1 MIYAWTFCR
10 TDMVRPDGVTVPDD
24 GIEQYDADRPLEMCR
39 HGYHASIDI
48 MNALQYAPGPILR
61 RVRCSGEIIEGNDKL
76 VCRRRTEIYRVDLT
90 RVLREWAC
98 WCATRALEHER
109 AAGREPD
116 PRSWAAVDV
125 ALKYA
130 RGEATTYELAI
141 AESAAWSASW
151 STAYYAAESAA
162 WSAAGYAAYYA
173 AESAAG
179 YAAEYAAC
187 YATGYAAKSAERD
200 IQRDELLMAI
210 GAWRM
215 AQGRGRG

>member
-10 TDMVRPDGVTVPDD
+10 ADMVRPDGVTVPDD
-24 GIEQYDADRPLEMCR
+24 GIEQYAADRPLEMCR

-76 VCRRRTEIYRVDLT
+76 VCRRRTEIYRIDLT

-109 AAGREPD
+109 AAGQEPD

-130 RGEATTYELAI
+130 REKATTYELAI
-141 AESAAWSASW
+141 AESAAWSAAGYAVGYAACYAAESAAK
-151 STAYYAAESAA
+151 SEAESAAKSAAYYAAESAA
-162 WSAAGYAAYYA
+162 WSASYY
-173 AESAAG
+173 
-179 YAAEYAAC
+179 
-187 YATGYAAKSAERD
+187 AERD
-200 IQRDELLMAI
+200 IQRTELLRRI
-210 GAWRM
+210 KVEK
-215 AQGRGRG
+215 